1 MRLLV
6 VEDHKGFRMGLRSI
20 LEAEGF
26 EVAVAL
32 SGEDALQCVVRCK
45 PDVVLMD
52 LYLPGML
59 GIEATR
65 RVLRLAPQT
74 AVVMLSLFESAD
86 LVDCVLD
93 AGASSYLLKD
103 ASLDEILSAIESAAV
118 GRRLSS
124 ASPLSRRSG
133 RRVGR
138 PTRAC
143 DLSLTETLRHD
154 PAVAR
159 TVARTPR
166 ARCSCGSG

>member
-1 MRLLV
+1 MAPDNLSLNPRREAAGGRLVSMRLLV
-6 VEDHKGFRMGLRSI
+6 VEDQRAFRTGLQSI

-32 SGEDALQCVVRCK
+32 SGEAALECVARFQ

-52 LYLPGML
+52 LYLPGMS

-74 AVVMLSLFESAD
+74 AVVTLSLFESAD
-86 LVDCVLD
+86 LVDAVLD

-118 GRRLSS
+118 GRSLSVS
-124 ASPLSRRSG
+124 TQSS
-133 RRVGR
+133 
-138 PTRAC
+138 
-143 DLSLTETLRHD
+143 
-154 PAVAR
+154 
-159 TVARTPR
+159 
-166 ARCSCGSG
+166 